1 MIGDND
7 GDSGSKNDG
16 EPGPKKD
23 DGDVSFSDDGMG
35 IVKVMLVEGERKE
48 AEDLGSPGRSLGA
61 IGEERVSYSSA
72 LVEGSTAELESMT
85 EKESLTGSKPLNLS
99 VVVEKSTDKEEW
111 AYVGTSKGRQTSPIK
126 KAESCRSPNGFQVLQ
141 DLREEGEIDGED
153 EDIVEENL
161 ENVVTKEDI
170 AKVVEVDDGGG
181 ADEDG
186 LVVKDLQSADA
197 SADLTGDTKVSI
209 QRQRSSSRGRVGM
222 SGTLLGALSREMAEY
237 SRVPLI

>member
-1 MIGDND
+1 
-7 GDSGSKNDG
+7 
-16 EPGPKKD
+16 
-23 DGDVSFSDDGMG
+23 
-35 IVKVMLVEGERKE
+35 MLVEGERKE

-61 IGEERVSYSSA
+61 IGEECVSYSSA
-72 LVEGSTAELESMT
+72 LVEGSTA
-85 EKESLTGSKPLNLS
+85 ESLTGSKPLNLS

-209 QRQRSSSRGRVGM
+209 QRQSSSSRGRETLIFSTKSLKVGM
-222 SGTLLGALSREMAEY
+222 SGTLLGALSREMA
-237 SRVPLI
+237 

>member
-1 MIGDND
+1 
-7 GDSGSKNDG
+7 
-16 EPGPKKD
+16 
-23 DGDVSFSDDGMG
+23 
-35 IVKVMLVEGERKE
+35 
-48 AEDLGSPGRSLGA
+48 
-61 IGEERVSYSSA
+61 
-72 LVEGSTAELESMT
+72 MT
-85 EKESLTGSKPLNLS
+85 EKESLTGSKPFNLS

-111 AYVGTSKGRQTSPIK
+111 AYVGTSKGQQTSPIK

-209 QRQRSSSRGRVGM
+209 QRQRSSSRGRGRGSKKHIVN
-222 SGTLLGALSREMAEY
+222 SRDLVQVITQQNKVNQTSKKAS
-237 SRVPLI
+237 SRKH